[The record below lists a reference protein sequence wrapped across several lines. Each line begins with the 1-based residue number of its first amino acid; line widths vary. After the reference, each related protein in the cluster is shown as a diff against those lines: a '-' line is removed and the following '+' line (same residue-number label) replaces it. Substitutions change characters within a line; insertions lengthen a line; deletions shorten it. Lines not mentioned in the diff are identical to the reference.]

1 MRRSKEAK
9 QQTHA
14 RIVEAA
20 ARRFRADGIAGVAIT
35 DLMGEAGLTHGG
47 FYAHFDNKDAL
58 VSEACGAGLAQSRG
72 RMLESV
78 RKAPAERRVAAFV
91 ARYLTIAH
99 RDHPEAGCMMPTL
112 SAEVARSAPAVRA
125 AYTQA
130 IKDYRDEL
138 ASLLTAADGS
148 DGSAE
153 SGDAVASDEASD
165 QALVLLAGL
174 AGTMLLA
181 RAIDDPDLSERM
193 LRVNREFYGRVFTG
207 HSVADALAPS

>member
-9 QQTHA
+9 QQTHT

-58 VSEACGAGLAQSRG
+58 VAEACAAGLAQSRG
-72 RMLESV
+72 RMLQSV
-78 RKAPAERRVAAFV
+78 RKLPAEQRIAAFV

-99 RDHPEAGCMMPTL
+99 RDHPEAGCMMPAL

-125 AYTQA
+125 TYTEA

-138 ASLLTAADGS
+138 AALPRTADGFDGS
-148 DGSAE
+148 D
-153 SGDAVASDEASD
+153 DAGGTDDAKASDEAF
-165 QALVLLAGL
+165 VLLAGL

-193 LRVNREFYGRVFTG
+193 LRVNREFYGRVFSR
-207 HSVADALAPS
+207 HSVADALAPM

>member
-99 RDHPEAGCMMPTL
+99 RDHPEAGCMMPVL

-153 SGDAVASDEASD
+153 TGDAVALVEASD
-165 QALVLLAGL
+165 EALVLLAGL

-207 HSVADALAPS
+207 HSAADALAPL

>member
-91 ARYLTIAH
+91 ARYLTSAH
-99 RDHPEAGCMMPTL
+99 RDHPEAGCM
-112 SAEVARSAPAVRA
+112 
-125 AYTQA
+125 
-130 IKDYRDEL
+130 
-138 ASLLTAADGS
+138 
-148 DGSAE
+148 
-153 SGDAVASDEASD
+153 
-165 QALVLLAGL
+165 
-174 AGTMLLA
+174 
-181 RAIDDPDLSERM
+181 
-193 LRVNREFYGRVFTG
+193 
-207 HSVADALAPS
+207 

>member
-193 LRVNREFYGRVFTG
+193 LRVNCEFYGRVFTG
-207 HSVADALAPS
+207 HSVADALTSM